1 MLERMK
7 DARWDLILIGL
18 GFAMLILG
26 LLAEFSSGV
35 ENGLLIFG
43 FGSVIVGSSMRGRRR
58 RQAKSA
64 PPGTDEER

>member
-26 LLAEFSSGV
+26 LLGEFSSGV

-43 FGSVIVGSSMRGRRR
+43 LGSAIVGSSMRGRRR
-58 RQAKSA
+58 RQAKSV
-64 PPGTDEER
+64 PPTADVDR

>member
-1 MLERMK
+1 MT
-7 DARWDLILIGL
+7 DARWDLVLIGL

-43 FGSVIVGSSMRGRRR
+43 FGLLIVGSSMRSRRR
-58 RQAKSA
+58 RQAKKTRLG
-64 PPGTDEER
+64 PT

>member
-1 MLERMK
+1 MT
-7 DARWDLILIGL
+7 DARWDLVLIGL

-43 FGSVIVGSSMRGRRR
+43 FGLVIVGSSMRSRRR
-58 RQAKSA
+58 RQAKKTRLG
-64 PPGTDEER
+64 PT

>member
-1 MLERMK
+1 MT
-7 DARWDLILIGL
+7 DARWDLVLIGL

-43 FGSVIVGSSMRGRRR
+43 FGLVIVGSSMRRRRR
-58 RQAKSA
+58 RQAKKTRLG
-64 PPGTDEER
+64 PT